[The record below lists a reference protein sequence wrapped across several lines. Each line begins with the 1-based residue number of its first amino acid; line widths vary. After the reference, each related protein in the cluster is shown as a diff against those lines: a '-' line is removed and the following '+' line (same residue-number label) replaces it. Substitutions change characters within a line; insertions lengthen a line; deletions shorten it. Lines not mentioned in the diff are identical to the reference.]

1 MRKVSITT
9 SMGKDGFYT
18 VYCSDHPSIIGGGNT
33 LSEAIAELQ
42 ETLRLIKADGKGGA
56 FVYPDWLDD
65 EYEFEVHWNIRD
77 LMEYYAGI
85 FTPTALGRLSGI
97 HPKQVWSYMS
107 GRTKPRRA
115 QLEKIEAALHHLG
128 QELTHMS
135 IIP

>member
-42 ETLRLIKADGKGGA
+42 ETLRLIKADGKGVA
-56 FVYPDWLDD
+56 FVYPDWLAD

>member
-1 MRKVSITT
+1 MKMVSITV

-18 VYCSDHPSIIGGGNT
+18 VYCSDHPSIMGGGNT
-33 LSEAIAELQ
+33 LSEAIEELR
-42 ETLRLIKADGKGGA
+42 ETLRLIKSDGKEVA
-56 FVYPDWLDD
+56 YFYPEWLDD
-65 EYEFEVHWNIRD
+65 EYEFEVHWNIQD

-107 GRTKPRRA
+107 GRSKPRRA
-115 QLEKIEAALHHLG
+115 QLEKIESALRRLG

-135 IIP
+135 LR